1 MITADGSGL
10 TTTDNPQTVPEVQD
24 TGNDAAQFQQSA
36 GSDVLTQSQ
45 PLTVQKTGEPINSG
59 AVADGMSAAVLM
71 FVVVSSVVLVA
82 VAAYAFRAVLKR
94 PDKPNEP
101 AEALAP
107 VLEAARQE
115 AASKPAKTAGKKKQS
130 RSKRAKNNTKRS

>member
-1 MITADGSGL
+1 MVVADGE
-10 TTTDNPQTVPEVQD
+10 TFEATDNPQDVPKAQNA
-24 TGNDAAQFQQSA
+24 GNDAAQFQQSA

-45 PLTVQKTGEPINSG
+45 PLTVQKTGDPISSG
-59 AVADGMSAAVLM
+59 TFADGMSAAVLM

-94 PDKPNEP
+94 PDIPNEP

-115 AASKPAKTAGKKKQS
+115 AVSKPAKATGKKKQS
-130 RSKRAKNNTKRS
+130 RSKRAKNSKKRS